1 MSKELP
7 NNQKQNEEVDLVVF
21 FNLIGK
27 AIKVFL
33 KFFLDLFKLV
43 AKVLLDII
51 AHFYKRK
58 FWYIGAVVI
67 GGLVGLGID
76 TNTEQIYG
84 ANLFIETNF
93 NTQRQVYENIK
104 ELHQLSLVDRDY
116 EAIAQRLDIS
126 LEEAK
131 SIKGFYIEPDIDLNT
146 SLTQYVDY
154 YKELDSTTKADFT
167 YEKYMD
173 GLNYYS
179 FKQHKIGV
187 AATNKYV
194 FRKLKGGL
202 INELNNNTY
211 IQDLKVINQSN
222 LQTNQRYLESQLNK
236 MDSLYNT
243 GLKLR
248 LIEAEKDIPAYS
260 GTVLNMGGTQQQSNQ
275 IDESRILS
283 LKEKV
288 QEKQLELQ
296 IEQVKTKNLVNVLA
310 NFTETG
316 YDISKWTDKYVYTL
330 PLFLISLT
338 LLSFAVINLGR
349 SVEQFK
355 NKL

>member
-7 NNQKQNEEVDLVVF
+7 NNQKQNEEVDLIVF

-27 AIKVFL
+27 AINTFF
-33 KFFLDLFKLV
+33 KFFLNLFKLV
-43 AKVLLDII
+43 AKTLLEVI
-51 AHFYKRK
+51 AHFYNRK
-58 FWYIGAVVI
+58 FWYLGAVVI
-67 GGLVGLGID
+67 GGVVGYGLD
-76 TNTEQIYG
+76 TSAEQIYG

-104 ELHQLSLVDRDY
+104 ELRQLSLVDKDY
-116 EAIAQRLDIS
+116 DALAQRLDIS
-126 LEEAK
+126 LEDAK
-131 SIKGFYIEPDIDLNT
+131 SLKGFYIEPDIDFNT
-146 SLTQYVDY
+146 SLTQYVEY

-167 YEKYMD
+167 YEKYID
-173 GLNYYS
+173 GLNYFS

-202 INELNNNTY
+202 IKELNNNSY
-211 IQDLKVINQSN
+211 IQDLKTVNQSN
-222 LQTNQRYLESQLNK
+222 LQINQRYLEAQLDK

-260 GTVLNMGGTQQQSNQ
+260 GTVLNMGGSQQQSTQ
-275 IDESRILS
+275 INEARILS
-283 LKEKV
+283 LKDEV
-288 QEKQLELQ
+288 QEKKLELLT
-296 IEQVKTKNLVNVLA
+296 EQVKTKNLVNVLA
-310 NFTETG
+310 DFTETG
-316 YDISKWTDKYVYTL
+316 YDISEWTDKNIYKT
-330 PLFLISLT
+330 PLFLVALT
-338 LLSFAVINLGR
+338 LLAFVVINLGR
-349 SVEQFK
+349 SVEQLK